1 MRYFKHPSPKQVDVG
16 FPGEGQEKK
25 ETFIFS
31 DWFRHVVGTDEKTS
45 KSFAT
50 LTSAR
55 KAIEAVRATSEGE
68 YVALE
73 DEDWK
78 HVEAIMKE
86 PKGFV
91 PMVSWQLTDWMET
104 ILEAAKKMPV
114 APGSTATAAAAA
126 GVAE

>member
-1 MRYFKHPSPKQVDVG
+1 MRYFKHHPPKQVDVG
-16 FPGEGQEKK
+16 LPGADPAKQH

-31 DWFRHVVGTDEKTS
+31 DWFRHVIGTDEKTN

-55 KAIEAVRATSEGE
+55 KAIEAVRATPEGE

-78 HVEAIMKE
+78 FVESIMKE
-86 PKGFV
+86 PKGFI
-91 PMVSWQLTDWMET
+91 PMVNWQLTDWMES
-104 ILEAAKKMPV
+104 ILEASKKMPV
-114 APGSTATAAAAA
+114 DPGSTATTANAA
-126 GVAE
+126 E